1 MHFVLLHD
9 LVSRPKRANLVDL
22 IPSAHVV
29 HMSVT
34 PLEQS
39 PLTLN
44 TEGVD
49 EGQLLVHILL
59 GPMIGPVV
67 KEAHLG

>member
-9 LVSRPKRANLVDL
+9 LVGRPKRANLVDL

-29 HMSVT
+29 HMPVA

-44 TEGVD
+44 TEGVY
-49 EGQLLVHILL
+49 EGKLLMHILL
-59 GPMIGPVV
+59 GPMIGPIV
-67 KEAHLG
+67 K

>member
-1 MHFVLLHD
+1 MNLFLLHD
-9 LVSRPKRANLVDL
+9 FVGRPKRTNLVDL

-29 HMSVT
+29 HMPIA

-49 EGQLLVHILL
+49 EGKLLVHILL
-59 GPMIGPVV
+59 GPMIGPIV